1 MKGVSSTRSYFGESA
16 GGRNLRVSSCLQ
28 YILPLSGMSIPE
40 WLKRPPGAT
49 FWYDSCMSSTARMD
63 ESESNVT
70 STASLQTRKQEFVRD
85 AIWAVAIDLFAEKGF
100 DETTLDDIV
109 AAAGTSRRTFFRH
122 FESKRDLIAQPIA
135 TYGASLTAAIESC
148 PRGSS
153 AAALFRHVVEEVA
166 QRTVADPKMRKVMA
180 IAAKYPAA
188 REAQVSRVAEVQ
200 DRIAEAFA
208 QRSKDELTAHIL
220 ASLTLSALSL
230 TYRVWFSQG
239 KKEIASAAQKVFAE
253 LSKSICGE

>member
-1 MKGVSSTRSYFGESA
+1 MAPFCYAPFMRSNA
-16 GGRNLRVSSCLQ
+16 GLDGHEAVV
-28 YILPLSGMSIPE
+28 
-40 WLKRPPGAT
+40 T
-49 FWYDSCMSSTARMD
+49 
-63 ESESNVT
+63 SNV
-70 STASLQTRKQEFVRD
+70 SLQLRKQDFVRD

-122 FESKRDLIAQPIA
+122 FESKRDLIAQPIVS
-135 TYGASLTAAIESC
+135 YGASLTAAIESC

-153 AAALFRHVVEEVA
+153 AAELFRHVVVEVA
-166 QRTVADPKMRKVMA
+166 QRTAADPRMRKVMA